1 MMECQEQGH
10 MSWVFQV
17 VEVFPGGREGGTK
30 RRALSPEDNWEGNT
44 PLKKGMQQ
52 PYLSS
57 ATVSKPIVFPGVSW
71 AIKMGGALL
80 LEKRGSVG
88 IPAPRPG
95 SNAPPLP
102 WAAGLLSPPLS
113 LPCARNKSQ
122 GQLASPPSASGG
134 AKKRPAQTL
143 SVDAARKRSQLLDP
157 AGVKFHTQKDEGH
170 PPGLRERLPEVLTDA
185 ASPLA
190 QIMSTVKEAAH
201 RLSKSK
207 MSLYAVL
214 DLKKGAS
221 PEDIKKSYRKLAL
234 RYHPDKN
241 PGNAQAA
248 EIFKEIN
255 AAHAILSDSKKRKI
269 YDQHGSLG
277 IYLYDHF
284 GEEGVRYYFIL
295 NSCWFKTLVILC
307 TLLTC
312 CCFCC
317 CCGALK
323 PPPEQDSGRKYQQN
337 VQSQPPRS
345 GAKRD
350 FRSEENSK
358 DDF

>member
-1 MMECQEQGH
+1 
-10 MSWVFQV
+10 
-17 VEVFPGGREGGTK
+17 
-30 RRALSPEDNWEGNT
+30 
-44 PLKKGMQQ
+44 
-52 PYLSS
+52 
-57 ATVSKPIVFPGVSW
+57 
-71 AIKMGGALL
+71 
-80 LEKRGSVG
+80 
-88 IPAPRPG
+88 
-95 SNAPPLP
+95 
-102 WAAGLLSPPLS
+102 
-113 LPCARNKSQ
+113 
-122 GQLASPPSASGG
+122 
-134 AKKRPAQTL
+134 
-143 SVDAARKRSQLLDP
+143 
-157 AGVKFHTQKDEGH
+157 
-170 PPGLRERLPEVLTDA
+170 
-185 ASPLA
+185 
-190 QIMSTVKEAAH
+190 MSTVKEAAH
-201 RLSKSK
+201 WLSKSE
-207 MSLYAVL
+207 MSVYAVL

-317 CCGALK
+317 CCYFCCGALK

-345 GAKRD
+345 GADPVRVPSAAQSPGHIEE
-350 FRSEENSK
+350 RSK
-358 DDF
+358 

>member
-1 MMECQEQGH
+1 MLDQGA
-10 MSWVFQV
+10 WA
-17 VEVFPGGREGGTK
+17 EVGVLGGKVGGEETVHDSAALWLGDYVISFP
-30 RRALSPEDNWEGNT
+30 SH
-44 PLKKGMQQ
+44 
-52 PYLSS
+52 S
-57 ATVSKPIVFPGVSW
+57 
-71 AIKMGGALL
+71 ALL
-80 LEKRGSVG
+80 
-88 IPAPRPG
+88 P
-95 SNAPPLP
+95 
-102 WAAGLLSPPLS
+102 
-113 LPCARNKSQ
+113 
-122 GQLASPPSASGG
+122 
-134 AKKRPAQTL
+134 
-143 SVDAARKRSQLLDP
+143 
-157 AGVKFHTQKDEGH
+157 H
-170 PPGLRERLPEVLTDA
+170 PPFGYRL
-185 ASPLA
+185 
-190 QIMSTVKEAAH
+190 
-201 RLSKSK
+201 
-207 MSLYAVL
+207 
-214 DLKKGAS
+214 G
-221 PEDIKKSYRKLAL
+221 RKLAL

-345 GAKRD
+345 G
-350 FRSEENSK
+350 ENCK
-358 DDF
+358 QGL

>member
-1 MMECQEQGH
+1 
-10 MSWVFQV
+10 
-17 VEVFPGGREGGTK
+17 
-30 RRALSPEDNWEGNT
+30 
-44 PLKKGMQQ
+44 
-52 PYLSS
+52 
-57 ATVSKPIVFPGVSW
+57 
-71 AIKMGGALL
+71 
-80 LEKRGSVG
+80 
-88 IPAPRPG
+88 
-95 SNAPPLP
+95 
-102 WAAGLLSPPLS
+102 
-113 LPCARNKSQ
+113 
-122 GQLASPPSASGG
+122 
-134 AKKRPAQTL
+134 
-143 SVDAARKRSQLLDP
+143 
-157 AGVKFHTQKDEGH
+157 
-170 PPGLRERLPEVLTDA
+170 
-185 ASPLA
+185 
-190 QIMSTVKEAAH
+190 MSTVKEAAH
-201 RLSKSK
+201 WLSKSE
-207 MSLYAVL
+207 MSVYAVL

-317 CCGALK
+317 CCYFCCGALK

-350 FRSEENSK
+350 FRSEENSE